1 MEFWF
6 KDERTDGN
14 PLNKNQIFQLP
25 INPPTFEVQVSANNE
40 VFETNDLGEINI
52 IGKKKLATITFSS
65 CFPAQ
70 NYNFCVCTPRDDPYD
85 YIWVLE
91 NFMHWKS
98 PIRFIATGTNINSLY
113 SIDNF
118 TYKENAMSRDVE
130 YTITLKEY
138 KNI

>member
-25 INPPTFEVQVSANNE
+25 VNPGTFEVQVSANNE
-40 VFETNDLGEINI
+40 VFETEDLGEINI
-52 IGKKKLATITFSS
+52 IGKKKLSTITFSS

-70 NYNFCVCTPRDDPYD
+70 NYNFCECTPRDDPYE
-85 YIWVLE
+85 YVWILE

-98 PIRFIATGTNINSLY
+98 PIRFIVTGTNINGLY
-113 SIDNF
+113 SIDSF
-118 TYKENAMSRDVE
+118 PYKENAMSRDIE